1 MNPASE
7 DTILQELFEQRKK
20 LNESI
25 NKIIL
30 KKFQKYQGMSVEVKD
45 DNPYRFTTIISDNFF
60 KVYIKQSL
68 NGFEK
73 DGSRGKL

>member
-60 KVYIKQSL
+60 KVYIK
-68 NGFEK
+68 
-73 DGSRGKL
+73 